1 MVPAVYQAA
10 ALSQRKPV
18 RRSARLPGGAQH
30 IKCST
35 ASSATV
41 EADASRCAFAATVAI
56 LHRKL
61 IRAPM
66 RFDRC
71 GSDD

>member
-1 MVPAVYQAA
+1 MVPPVYQAA

-35 ASSATV
+35 AASATV
-41 EADASRCAFAATVAI
+41 EADAIAT
-56 LHRKL
+56 LYRKL
-61 IRAPM
+61 IRAAM